1 MLKPILTSQVEE
13 LSRDDRFYEEKIDT
27 IWNNVWKF
35 GRTTN
40 YRQTMN
46 INYQVPLNKI
56 PITNFM
62 SLNTRYNST
71 FNWTMTP
78 LSMTD
83 LGNSIQNSRSI
94 QYNGQ
99 INLNN
104 LYNKV
109 PYFRKINKEIVRG
122 KELKILMKNRMKIKI
137 DM

>member
-1 MLKPILTSQVEE
+1 
-13 LSRDDRFYEEKIDT
+13 
-27 IWNNVWKF
+27 
-35 GRTTN
+35 
-40 YRQTMN
+40 MN

-71 FNWTMTP
+71 FNWTAAP

-83 LGNSIQNSRSI
+83 LGNTIQNSRSI

-109 PYFRKINKEIVRG
+109 PYFKNKP
-122 KELKILMKNRMKIKI
+122 KK
-137 DM
+137 